1 MHCRCLNFVK
11 FDVLCCKE
19 DVNMEAEKLVS
30 EMSRSELEQYKHSP
44 ETELSALVCQAC
56 ESGQY
61 GLLRDY
67 LRILWDT
74 DPQKVNS
81 TDKAGMTAL
90 HFAVSC
96 QNLEAV
102 KLLVTYGGL
111 ASVHIQDALGFTP
124 LFLATGRYPSV
135 EIAKY
140 LIQHCKSD
148 INLRTFTGATPLHGA
163 ALQGNTDCIRLLLQ
177 LNADPRVE
185 DEDGTTPMELAKDD
199 ATRAL
204 LHDAVIDTDSK
215 RDAVDAV
222 CAQCKQIPKDGLKRC
237 GQCHVT
243 LYCSR
248 DCQLK
253 HWKTGG
259 HRTDCTGFVIGR
271 PYHYGEKPGEGFH
284 TSFYRVM
291 GSNKSDVKVYV
302 RNASEATQKMA
313 FLSNKR
319 FVVKVQIPIGA
330 STGEMMVYNADRSV
344 EGYVY
349 PTEKGY
355 DNLFKRI
362 QTEGFMGVKAFF
374 WAEIMT
380 SGEDGSFKIF
390 HGKCAPYQHW

>member
-1 MHCRCLNFVK
+1 MGS
-11 FDVLCCKE
+11 
-19 DVNMEAEKLVS
+19 EKLVS
-30 EMSRSELEQYKHSP
+30 EMTRSELEQYKHSP
-44 ETELSALVCQAC
+44 ETELTALVCQAC
-56 ESGQY
+56 ESGDFN
-61 GLLRDY
+61 LLTDY

-74 DPQKVNS
+74 DPQRVNA

-96 QNLEAV
+96 QNITAV
-102 KLLVTYGGL
+102 KTLMTYGGL

-135 EIAKY
+135 EISKH
-140 LIQHCKSD
+140 LIEQGKAD
-148 INLRTFTGATPLHGA
+148 INLKTLTGATPLHGA
-163 ALQGNTDCIRLLLQ
+163 ALQGNIDCIRLLLVKH
-177 LNADPRVE
+177 ADPRVE

-199 ATRAL
+199 ASRTL
-204 LHDAVIDTDSK
+204 LHDAVIDADSK

-253 HWKTGG
+253 HWKFSG
-259 HRTDCTGFVIGR
+259 HRSDCTGYVIAR
-271 PYHYGEKPGEGFH
+271 PFHYGEKAGEGFH

-291 GSNKSDVKVYV
+291 GSTKSDVKVYV
-302 RNASEATQKMA
+302 RNANEAAQKMA
-313 FLSNKR
+313 FLTNKR
-319 FVVKVQIPIGA
+319 FVVKVQVPIGA
-330 STGEMMVYNADRSV
+330 SSGEMMVYNADRSV

-349 PTEKGY
+349 HTEKGY
-355 DNLFKRI
+355 ENLTKRI
-362 QTEGFMGVKAFF
+362 QTEGFMSVKAFF

-380 SGEDGSFKIF
+380 GIDEGCFKIF
-390 HGKCAPYQHW
+390 HGKCAPYQQW

>member
-1 MHCRCLNFVK
+1 MGS
-11 FDVLCCKE
+11 
-19 DVNMEAEKLVS
+19 EKLVS
-30 EMSRSELEQYKHSP
+30 EMTRSELEQYKHSA
-44 ETELSALVCQAC
+44 ETELTALVCQAC
-56 ESGQY
+56 ESGDFN
-61 GLLRDY
+61 LLTDY

-74 DPQKVNS
+74 DPQRVNA

-96 QNLEAV
+96 QNITAV
-102 KLLVTYGGL
+102 KILMTYGGL

-135 EIAKY
+135 EISKH
-140 LIQHCKSD
+140 LIEQGKAD
-148 INLRTFTGATPLHGA
+148 INLKTLTGATPLHGA
-163 ALQGNTDCIRLLLQ
+163 ALQGNIDCIRLLLVKH
-177 LNADPRVE
+177 ADPRVE

-199 ATRAL
+199 ASRTL
-204 LHDAVIDTDSK
+204 LHDAVIDADSK

-253 HWKTGG
+253 HWKFNG
-259 HRTDCTGFVIGR
+259 HRSNCTGYVIAR
-271 PYHYGEKPGEGFH
+271 PFHYGEKAGEGFH

-291 GSNKSDVKVYV
+291 GSTKSDVKVYV
-302 RNASEATQKMA
+302 RNANEAAQKMA
-313 FLSNKR
+313 FLTNKR
-319 FVVKVQIPIGA
+319 FVVKVQVPIGA
-330 STGEMMVYNADRSV
+330 SSGEMMVYNADRSV

-349 PTEKGY
+349 HTERGY
-355 DNLFKRI
+355 ENLTKRI

-380 SGEDGSFKIF
+380 GIDEGCFKIF
-390 HGKCAPYQHW
+390 HGKCAPYQQW

>member
-1 MHCRCLNFVK
+1 MGS
-11 FDVLCCKE
+11 
-19 DVNMEAEKLVS
+19 EKLVS
-30 EMSRSELEQYKHSP
+30 EMTRSELEQYKHSA
-44 ETELSALVCQAC
+44 ETELTALVCQAC
-56 ESGQY
+56 ESGDFN
-61 GLLRDY
+61 LLTDY

-74 DPQKVNS
+74 DPQRVNA

-96 QNLEAV
+96 QNITAV
-102 KLLVTYGGL
+102 KILMTYGGL

-135 EIAKY
+135 EISKH
-140 LIQHCKSD
+140 LIEQGKAD
-148 INLRTFTGATPLHGA
+148 INLKTLTGATPLHGA
-163 ALQGNTDCIRLLLQ
+163 ALQGNIDCIRLLLVKH
-177 LNADPRVE
+177 ADPRVE

-199 ATRAL
+199 ASRTL
-204 LHDAVIDTDSK
+204 LHDAVIDADSK

-253 HWKTGG
+253 HWKFSG
-259 HRTDCTGFVIGR
+259 HRSDCTGYVIAR
-271 PYHYGEKPGEGFH
+271 PFHYGEKAGEGFH

-291 GSNKSDVKVYV
+291 GSTKSDVKVYV
-302 RNASEATQKMA
+302 RNANEAAQKMA
-313 FLSNKR
+313 FLTNKR
-319 FVVKVQIPIGA
+319 FVVKVQVPIGA
-330 STGEMMVYNADRSV
+330 SSGEMMVYNADRSV

-349 PTEKGY
+349 HTERGY
-355 DNLFKRI
+355 ENLTKRI

-380 SGEDGSFKIF
+380 GIDEGCFKIF
-390 HGKCAPYQHW
+390 HGKCAPYQQW

>member
-1 MHCRCLNFVK
+1 MGS
-11 FDVLCCKE
+11 
-19 DVNMEAEKLVS
+19 EKLVS
-30 EMSRSELEQYKHSP
+30 EMTRSELEQYKHSP
-44 ETELSALVCQAC
+44 ETELTALVCQAC
-56 ESGQY
+56 ESGDFS
-61 GLLRDY
+61 LLTDY

-74 DPQKVNS
+74 DPQRVNA

-96 QNLEAV
+96 QNIAAV
-102 KLLVTYGGL
+102 KILMTYGGL

-135 EIAKY
+135 EISKY
-140 LIQHCKSD
+140 LIEQGKAD
-148 INLRTFTGATPLHGA
+148 INLKTLTGATPLHGA
-163 ALQGNTDCIRLLLQ
+163 ALQGNIDCIRLLL
-177 LNADPRVE
+177 LKHADPRVE
-185 DEDGTTPMELAKDD
+185 DEDGTIPMELAKDD
-199 ATRAL
+199 ASRTL
-204 LHDAVIDTDSK
+204 LHDAVIDADSK

-253 HWKTGG
+253 HWKFGG
-259 HRTDCTGFVIGR
+259 HRSNCTGYVMAR
-271 PYHYGEKPGEGFH
+271 PFHYGEKAGEGFH

-291 GSNKSDVKVYV
+291 GSTKSDVKVYV
-302 RNASEATQKMA
+302 RNANEAAQKMA
-313 FLSNKR
+313 FLTNKR
-319 FVVKVQIPIGA
+319 FVVKVQVPIGA
-330 STGEMMVYNADRSV
+330 SSGEMMVYNADRSV

-349 PTEKGY
+349 HTERGY
-355 DNLFKRI
+355 ENLTKRI

-380 SGEDGSFKIF
+380 GIDEGCFKIF
-390 HGKCAPYQHW
+390 HGKCAPYQQW

>member
-1 MHCRCLNFVK
+1 MGS
-11 FDVLCCKE
+11 
-19 DVNMEAEKLVS
+19 EKLVS
-30 EMSRSELEQYKHSP
+30 EMTRSELEQYKHSA
-44 ETELSALVCQAC
+44 ETELTALVCQAC
-56 ESGQY
+56 ESGDFN
-61 GLLRDY
+61 LLTDY

-74 DPQKVNS
+74 DHKELNA

-96 QNLEAV
+96 QNITAV
-102 KLLVTYGGL
+102 KILMTYGGL

-135 EIAKY
+135 EISKH
-140 LIQHCKSD
+140 LIEQGKAD
-148 INLRTFTGATPLHGA
+148 INLKTLTGATPLHGA
-163 ALQGNTDCIRLLLQ
+163 ALQGNIDCIRLLLVKH
-177 LNADPRVE
+177 ADPRVE

-199 ATRAL
+199 ASRTL
-204 LHDAVIDTDSK
+204 LHDAVIDADSK

-253 HWKTGG
+253 HWKFSG
-259 HRTDCTGFVIGR
+259 HRSDCTGYVIAR
-271 PYHYGEKPGEGFH
+271 PFHYGEKAGEGFH

-291 GSNKSDVKVYV
+291 GSTKSDVKVYV
-302 RNASEATQKMA
+302 RNANEAAQKMA
-313 FLSNKR
+313 FLTNKR
-319 FVVKVQIPIGA
+319 FVVKVQVPIGA
-330 STGEMMVYNADRSV
+330 SSGEMMVYNADRSV

-349 PTEKGY
+349 HTERGY
-355 DNLFKRI
+355 ENLTKRI

-380 SGEDGSFKIF
+380 GIDEGCFKIF
-390 HGKCAPYQHW
+390 HGKCAPYQQW

>member
-1 MHCRCLNFVK
+1 MGS
-11 FDVLCCKE
+11 
-19 DVNMEAEKLVS
+19 EKLVS
-30 EMSRSELEQYKHSP
+30 EMTRSELEQYKHSP
-44 ETELSALVCQAC
+44 ETELTALVCQAC
-56 ESGQY
+56 ESGDFN
-61 GLLRDY
+61 LLTDY

-74 DPQKVNS
+74 DPQRVNA

-96 QNLEAV
+96 QNITAV
-102 KLLVTYGGL
+102 KILMTYGGL

-135 EIAKY
+135 EISKH
-140 LIQHCKSD
+140 LIEQGKAD
-148 INLRTFTGATPLHGA
+148 INLKTLTGATPLHGA
-163 ALQGNTDCIRLLLQ
+163 ALQGNIDCIRLLLVKH
-177 LNADPRVE
+177 ADPRVE

-199 ATRAL
+199 ASRTL
-204 LHDAVIDTDSK
+204 LHDAVIDADSK

-253 HWKTGG
+253 HWKFSG
-259 HRTDCTGFVIGR
+259 HRSDCTGYVIAR
-271 PYHYGEKPGEGFH
+271 PFHYGEKAGEGFH

-291 GSNKSDVKVYV
+291 GSTKSDVKVYV
-302 RNASEATQKMA
+302 RNANEAAQKMA
-313 FLSNKR
+313 FLTNKR
-319 FVVKVQIPIGA
+319 FVVKVQVPIGA
-330 STGEMMVYNADRSV
+330 SSGEMMVYNADRSV

-349 PTEKGY
+349 HTERGY
-355 DNLFKRI
+355 ENLTKRI

-380 SGEDGSFKIF
+380 GIDEGCFKIF
-390 HGKCAPYQHW
+390 HGKCAPYQQW